1 MATTLENL
9 TEELDIVWDA
19 VFSRDT
25 PFDGLFVYAM
35 ASTGVYC
42 KPSCPS
48 HKPLKK
54 NMSFF
59 AMPELAKPAGFRTC
73 LHCQPDDHTSEDAGL
88 STVRDVCRM
97 IGKESKAAH
106 PNGVGPKGPS

>member
-1 MATTLENL
+1 MATTLENS
-9 TEELDIVWDA
+9 TEELDIGWDA
-19 VFSRDT
+19 VFSRDSL
-25 PFDGLFVYAM
+25 FDGLFVYAM
-35 ASTGVYC
+35 ASTGVYWM
-42 KPSCPS
+42 PSCPI
-48 HKPLKK
+48 HKLLKK

-97 IGKESKAAH
+97 IGKESKGCI
-106 PNGVGPKGPS
+106 P